1 MKSYLTKLLAIL
13 MTVTIIFSL
22 SACSGGKNKET
33 TVAESAT
40 AVETTVEGGVT
51 TAGGTTIT
59 TGETTTAAGGTTTT
73 AAETTKASGET
84 TTAAPTNSLPTTNA
98 EILAAYTAVLNKAKT
113 DKPGYKKS
121 YYQDFPVSER
131 NVGGAAKYLLPI
143 ANLFM
148 TSEEKA
154 TANPNIY
161 AKGNDMS
168 QFPILNAGKGCMLT
182 NLNAIKSAKCE
193 KLSNGN
199 YKITIVLKDEINPEP
214 YRAGEVKAPS
224 NTGNMF
230 ITIAKSDV
238 DYQMANNKA
247 VRLVIKSGTYTL
259 KYYDC
264 TATLEYN
271 PKTNHVVSLEQVTN
285 GFVTVS
291 GEIFIL
297 GHSGGTAVLV
307 DTLKIFDLQY

>member
-1 MKSYLTKLLAIL
+1 MTKLMAIL

-22 SACSGGKNKET
+22 SACGADKNKET
-33 TVAESAT
+33 TKTETAT
-40 AVETTVEGGVT
+40 ADETSVEASMT
-51 TAGGTTIT
+51 TAGVTSIT
-59 TGETTTAAGGTTTT
+59 TGETTTAA
-73 AAETTKASGET
+73 ADNTKVSGET
-84 TTAAPTNSLPTTNA
+84 TTAAPTNALPTTKA
-98 EILAAYTAVLNKAKT
+98 EILAAYTAVLNKAKA

-131 NVGGAAKYLLPI
+131 NVGGAAKYLLPL

-148 TSEEKA
+148 TSEKKA
-154 TANPNIY
+154 TENPNIY

-182 NLNAIKSAKCE
+182 NTNAIKSAKCI
-193 KLSNGN
+193 KLSSGN
-199 YKITIVLKDEINPEP
+199 YKITIVLKDETNPEP
-214 YRAGEVKAPS
+214 YKAGEVKAPS

-230 ITIAKSDV
+230 VTIAKSDV
-238 DYQMANNKA
+238 DYQMANNKTIKMW
-247 VRLVIKSGTYTL
+247 IKSGTYTL

-271 PKTNHVVSLEQVTN
+271 PKINQVVSLEQVTN

-291 GEIFIL
+291 GELLLL